1 MRRREKAK
9 SWSRRY
15 GANQGKLASGDPAKV
30 AEVLADLE
38 LRERGAGL
46 GIGEQ
51 RMLGKAQ
58 YLRRLFDVGMVASQ
72 EDRDRAVDRLMSL
85 FAAGHLDQR
94 EYALRLARVRSARLY
109 AELESVFID
118 LPAQLAGP

>member
-30 AEVLADLE
+30 AEVVADLE
-38 LRERGAGL
+38 LRDREAGL
-46 GIGEQ
+46 GVGER

-58 YLRRLFDVGMVASQ
+58 YLQRLFEVGTVAGQ
-72 EDRDRAVDRLMSL
+72 ADRDRAVDKLMSL
-85 FAAGHLDQR
+85 FAEGHLDQR
-94 EYALRLARVRSARLY
+94 EYALRLARVRTARLY
-109 AELESVFID
+109 GELEAVFVD
-118 LPAQLAGP
+118 LPAELAG

>member
-30 AEVLADLE
+30 AEVVADLE
-38 LRERGAGL
+38 LREREAGL

-58 YLRRLFDVGMVASQ
+58 YLRRLFDVGTVAAQ
-72 EDRDRAVDRLMSL
+72 EDRDRGVDRLMSL

-94 EYALRLARVRSARLY
+94 EYALRLARVRAARLY